1 MAISFHHHQ
10 TRCLV
15 ALTSGVGELVDE
27 LIDELPQTRERGQLN
42 PRLVAQGLAS
52 RGCFIEHPAGNHD
65 PQFRIVGVPIPM
77 LNPDQAPRFRPVA
90 SAAQDRH
97 LVVEERVKAI
107 NNPRRT
113 ELAGSVWI
121 R

>member
-1 MAISFHHHQ
+1 
-10 TRCLV
+10 
-15 ALTSGVGELVDE
+15 
-27 LIDELPQTRERGQLN
+27 
-42 PRLVAQGLAS
+42 
-52 RGCFIEHPAGNHD
+52 
-65 PQFRIVGVPIPM
+65 M

-121 R
+121 RYATATRLACWRRESIC